1 MKEEGVI
8 HSGPSQCII
17 SIEQKTNSP
26 SEGQKK
32 AFWNATEL
40 MRHVVKRNIKH
51 KLVGVS
57 R

>member
-8 HSGPSQCII
+8 HSGSSQHMI

-32 AFWNATEL
+32 AFWNAREL
-40 MRHVVKRNIKH
+40 MRHVVERKMKH
-51 KLVGVS
+51 Y
-57 R
+57 